1 MRRRRRHRQQT
12 PRQLSLVDWL
22 ARVPEQDRQD
32 WASDLVGMSI
42 TDEVVMALDMLGWK
56 IVDQGDPSHLWPGF
70 ETIDSA

>member
-1 MRRRRRHRQQT
+1 
-12 PRQLSLVDWL
+12 
-22 ARVPEQDRQD
+22 
-32 WASDLVGMSI
+32 MSI